1 MALKDLIGSPCGSL
15 APITGG
21 VQAFVPDNLPRNIDL
36 SPPLI
41 YRLDEASRAVAM
53 LAGVGET
60 IPNPHLLIR
69 PFVRREAVLSSRIE
83 GTQASLSDLFL
94 YEATTVGRP
103 KGDVA
108 EVANYVRA
116 LEHGLGGLETLPICV
131 RLTNEMHGV
140 LLDGVRGAGA
150 YTGKLRQHQVWI
162 GSQDSPLAEA
172 TYIPPPANL
181 VRDLLQDWEEFVNL
195 DSVLPPLVQC
205 ALMHYQF
212 EAVHPYVDG
221 NGRLGRLLII
231 LFLCAQKVLTQPLL
245 YLSAYFE
252 RDRGAYYDHLF
263 RVSVTGDWQTWIA
276 YFLDGVVEQARDA
289 LKRARRLRDLHE
301 AFKNTLQ
308 NSGESANALKLLDT
322 LFERPFMT
330 APTAARLLGLSSAGV
345 RRILDK
351 LVSLEIVEYH
361 PERWPRLF
369 IMRDLLDILD
379 APATLN

>member
-1 MALKDLIGSPCGSL
+1 MALKDLVKSPCGSL
-15 APITGG
+15 VPITGG
-21 VQAFVPDNLPRNIDL
+21 TQAFVPDNLPRSIDL
-36 SPPLI
+36 SPSLI
-41 YRLDEASRAVAM
+41 YRLDEASRAVAT

-60 IPNPHLLIR
+60 IPNPYLLIR

-94 YEATTVGRP
+94 YEASDIMRP

-116 LEHGLGGLETLPICV
+116 LNHGLSRLNDLPLCL
-131 RLTNEMHGV
+131 RLTNEMHSV
-140 LLDGVRGAGA
+140 LLNGVRGAGA

-212 EAVHPYVDG
+212 EAIHPYVDG

-231 LFLCAQKVLTQPLL
+231 LFLCAQKVLKQPLL

-289 LKRARRLRDLHE
+289 LQRARRLRDLHE

-351 LVSLEIVEYH
+351 FVSLEIVEYH

-379 APATLN
+379 APATPN